1 MERKMKKK
9 KTEKRTNMRLKNIL
23 DLTTAQG
30 NH

>member
-1 MERKMKKK
+1 MERKMKK